1 LNPRAVEAEIE
12 GMADQPLKYRR
23 LRAILKTFGVYE
35 DSTKRG
41 KGSERMFV
49 GVVEGRV
56 APLPTRCHNE
66 GDDKPVAV
74 IRSIRRHFKLTEAD
88 A

>member
-1 LNPRAVEAEIE
+1 
-12 GMADQPLKYRR
+12 MADQPLKYRR
-23 LRAILKTFGVYE
+23 LRAILKTFGVHE

-49 GVVEGRV
+49 GVVDGRV
-56 APLPTRCHNE
+56 ARLPTRCHNE
-66 GDDKPVAV
+66 GDEKPIAV

-88 A
+88 GVEDRDFYGRA